1 MFFHRYEIFGCF
13 SHQMIGNISYIFAFV
28 LTASVQIRQCFFPP
42 LWYMNLDVDSERCWG
57 QGEVKHPWWFCQEK
71 VCSLWAVLVWKLM
84 KIAWL
89 HHLSN
94 EYLLC
99 PSAVPGHGDDDLWVT
114 RSNKWVWKRGRLIFS
129 LISGEF
135 ICDTFLDQKLC
146 SLSLSSMISLR
157 RETLRSF
164 NSIVLGIGL
173 VWLLLFKS
181 YFSPWNFIQI

>member
-13 SHQMIGNISYIFAFV
+13 SHQMIGNMLHFCFCINSICSDPPVFLSSFV
-28 LTASVQIRQCFFPP
+28 VHEL
-42 LWYMNLDVDSERCWG
+42 RCWLWKVLRSG
-57 QGEVKHPWWFCQEK
+57 GGEHPWWFCQEK

-99 PSAVPGHGDDDLWVT
+99 PSAVSGHGDDDLWVT
-114 RSNKWVWKRGRLIFS
+114 RSNKWVWKKRQTHFL
-129 LISGEF
+129 SGLRRIHRWYLLRPETVF
-135 ICDTFLDQKLC
+135 II
-146 SLSLSSMISLR
+146 SSMISLR